1 MPARYLV
8 ARRAG
13 NRIHRLRGV
22 IVEDVIPVP
31 RAWMLASAMLVGTA
45 VGLLGGIAAMK
56 LVGATVRPDLV
67 IALVVGVPS
76 AFGLVLIVAS
86 HRRWMTALGAFVLAI
101 APAWFG
107 ALAVIQVV
115 HGA

>member
-1 MPARYLV
+1 MHVRYLP
-8 ARRAG
+8 RRAG
-13 NRIHRLRGV
+13 KAVQPRSGV

-31 RAWMLASAMLVGTA
+31 RAWILASAMLVGTA
-45 VGLLGGIAAMK
+45 AGLLGGIAATK
-56 LVGATVRPDLV
+56 LIDVTIRPDLV

-76 AFGLVLIVAS
+76 IAGMVLILFS
-86 HRRWMTALGAFVLAI
+86 HRSWMTAFGAFILAI

-107 ALAVIQVV
+107 ALAVVQVV

>member
-22 IVEDVIPVP
+22 IVEYVIPVP
-31 RAWMLASAMLVGTA
+31 RAWLLASAMLVGTA
-45 VGLLGGIAAMK
+45 VGLLGGIVATK
-56 LVGATVRPDLV
+56 LVDVTVRPDLV

-76 AFGLVLIVAS
+76 AFGLVLILAS

-107 ALAVIQVV
+107 ALAAIQVV